1 MAEDILEILAD
12 PPTFFKPLPVGED
25 GKQVERRS
33 YKKLTLEELR
43 DTVNHL
49 YDVNR
54 LLAEEVTRQ
63 RTAIVAGND
72 KIRRLWR
79 FLVLACMGILA
90 AWSPLWLPLL
100 MKLAG
105 LK

>member
-1 MAEDILEILAD
+1 MKDELLAILAD
-12 PPTFFKPLPVGED
+12 PPIFFEPLPAG
-25 GKQVERRS
+25 VERRS

-79 FLVLACMGILA
+79 FLGLACMGILA

-100 MKLAG
+100 MKIAG